1 MSSCRIRVASTV
13 VAVDMLAAA
22 TARTNS
28 WSSLFVGCTHRQ
40 PENRVVKRIR
50 FVAHNR
56 DVYVRFSSSGEICK

>member
-40 PENRVVKRIR
+40 PENRVVEKNWLLWRTTASAR
-50 FVAHNR
+50 LRTVQ
-56 DVYVRFSSSGEICK
+56 